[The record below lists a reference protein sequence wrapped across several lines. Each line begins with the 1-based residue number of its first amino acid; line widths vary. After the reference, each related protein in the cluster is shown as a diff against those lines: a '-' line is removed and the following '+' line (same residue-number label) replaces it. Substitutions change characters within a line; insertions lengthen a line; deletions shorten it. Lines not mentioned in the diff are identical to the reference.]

1 MKKVYQ
7 LTTAQVS
14 AGEEGISVGSAAALT
29 PDDTV
34 FAQYRE
40 AGVFQQRGFTLKD
53 FMSQLF
59 ANRNDSG
66 KGRNMPVHYGSK
78 YPRMVRNQKQ
88 SHILLLNIL
97 MNITYLAHH
106 FLPLS
111 NPNSPRLGSSL
122 RPQDPSPP
130 KPQHP
135 LPHRRLLL
143 RRRRRQRRR
152 LPRRSQHRRHPLL
165 PCRLHL
171 PQQRL
176 RHLHPNPGT
185 VSRRRHRQPRRRLRY
200 RHDPR

>member
-78 YPRMVRNQKQ
+78 YPRMVSNQNKAT
-88 SHILLLNIL
+88 LLY
-97 MNITYLAHH
+97 T
-106 FLPLS
+106 
-111 NPNSPRLGSSL
+111 
-122 RPQDPSPP
+122 
-130 KPQHP
+130 
-135 LPHRRLLL
+135 
-143 RRRRRQRRR
+143 
-152 LPRRSQHRRHPLL
+152 
-165 PCRLHL
+165 PCL
-171 PQQRL
+171 
-176 RHLHPNPGT
+176 
-185 VSRRRHRQPRRRLRY
+185 
-200 RHDPR
+200 